1 MKKLAIAAAAVTL
14 SIEGMAAGFA
24 LYEVSARGNGMN
36 GAMVGGMGEKTDAS
50 TLYYNPANMCISTNA
65 QVLVGASFLNP
76 FADTAVDRQH
86 LNKMNPGWFTAPHFF
101 ATIPLSDRFA
111 LGIGEFTEYGMG
123 TEYKNNWILAEDSYK
138 TTVEQFTMQAAISF
152 KATERLRFAAGLR
165 ASYFLF
171 SSYQRP
177 NYQNLQRASA
187 LMHTMQLPYN
197 YDLGGKLKGD
207 DWALGGIGA
216 MSYDITDDLH
226 FGIVYRSPIR
236 HKINGHYSASG
247 HLPIG
252 GYAPRAYSTH
262 GSACANVEL
271 PQSLAVGINWD
282 ATDRLRLGY
291 AMTWTQW
298 STLKDLHIRTPGTID
313 TVTGSYSKSRDIHFN
328 WHDALRFAW
337 AGEYD
342 MTDDWTVRLGY
353 CYDMDPSGK
362 SGTTMIPGGHRHI
375 IGTGLGWR
383 VWDNLRIDFGYNLV
397 FMQAE
402 SRHIKPQYDTQS
414 YKFQTRNAMS
424 HIVSL
429 SASYSF

>member
-1 MKKLAIAAAAVTL
+1 MAAAVASCSMASL
-14 SIEGMAAGFA
+14 AAGFA

-50 TLYYNPANMCISTNA
+50 SLYYNPADMCLLTNA
-65 QVLVGASFLNP
+65 QVIAGASFLNP

-101 ATIPLSDRFA
+101 ATVPLNDRVS

-123 TEYKNNWILAEDSYK
+123 TEYDSNWLLAEDSSK
-138 TTVEQFTMQAAISF
+138 TTVEQFTMQAAVSF
-152 KATERLRFAAGLR
+152 KATERWRFAVGLR

-177 NYQNLQRASA
+177 NYQNLNRASA
-187 LMHTMQLPYN
+187 TMHSMGLPYS
-197 YDLGGKLKGD
+197 YDLEGKLKGD
-207 DWALGGIGA
+207 DWALGGIA
-216 MSYDITDDLH
+216 ATSYDITDDLH
-226 FGIVYRSPIR
+226 LGIVYRSPIR
-236 HKINGHYSASG
+236 HKIKGHYSASG
-247 HLPIG
+247 NLPIG
-252 GYAPRAYSTH
+252 GYAPRYYSTH
-262 GSACANVEL
+262 GDACANVEL
-271 PQSLAVGINWD
+271 PQSLSVGLNWD
-282 ATDRLRLGY
+282 ATERLRLGY

-298 STLKDLHIRTPGTID
+298 STMKNLNIRIPGTID
-313 TVTGSYSKSRDIHFN
+313 SISGSYAKSRDIHFN

-337 AGEYD
+337 GGEYD
-342 MTDDWTVRLGY
+342 FVEDWTARLGY

-375 IGTGLGWR
+375 IGMGLGWSVR
-383 VWDNLRIDFGYNLV
+383 PNFRIDFGYNLV

-402 SRHIKPQYDTQS
+402 SRHIKPQYDTRS

-424 HIVSL
+424 HIVAL
-429 SASYSF
+429 SATYSF